1 MAVRLYDDVLSDLNK
16 IAIDA
21 NDTTIAYKG
30 VLTADENT
38 DITLIDGTK
47 TPSIDK
53 RIKAKIT
60 SLTPDGT
67 ASGFKKVIRSLTANT
82 TFSQRDS
89 GTISHNLNAV
99 GGLDVTLPKAEAGL
113 FFEFRCLKAVN
124 LTINTNASDS
134 YYDTGLKTKL
144 TNTVGAHL
152 KIFAI
157 TDTQWFV
164 ETITGTWS

>member
-1 MAVRLYDDVLSDLNK
+1 MADTPDYNEILEILRAAANKSDLITNKYHDVLVYDEESD
-16 IAIDA
+16 IDL
-21 NDTTIAYKG
+21 G
-30 VLTADENT
+30 
-38 DITLIDGTK
+38 DGEF
-47 TPSIDK
+47 TPSLSK
-53 RIKAKIT
+53 RVKQFVT
-60 SLTPDGT
+60 SAGGT
-67 ASGFKKVIRSLTANT
+67 ASGFKKVIRSLTDNT

-113 FFEFRCLKAVN
+113 FFEFRCLKAAN